1 MYAAWRLPQFMLQA
15 LKVPAKARAAVLD
28 GTPCQDSRKNEDH
41 VLLCVSQP
49 AGEQGVHVGMRSSQA
64 LARCPQLA
72 CLYRDQAAEK
82 ELQELLLQGAET
94 WTADFESTHPGLCVL
109 DLRRVRRLQQPV
121 WFEQGKL
128 MHQDFRERGLDIC
141 VGMAETP
148 DLALLA
154 SHVAFPVKVIRDS
167 MTEEKAAFL
176 ELPLSVLSPAVELQ
190 QTLSLWGIHTLG
202 ELRALKRQ
210 AVGERLGHAG
220 LALWDL
226 AGGSRERL
234 LELVRLPVHYRQEVE
249 LENGI
254 ETLEPL
260 MHVLRDFC
268 QRLCSRLG
276 LAWKTASI
284 LHFQLGFDDGSSH
297 TKDLRIAEPT
307 RDVEVLLRILETHLE
322 SLKAS
327 APVMRISLEITPV
340 SPSAAQDLL
349 FDRGLRDPAKFAE
362 TLSALEALL
371 GRDHAGRGQLL
382 PTHQPDVFSVSSFL
396 EKPGSSEQP
405 ADCHRGLPLLRFR
418 PARKAEVRLQDAR
431 PIGLR
436 SGARDLQLSDCRG
449 PWFLSGHWWDAR
461 QAWSQEVWD
470 VSAQDG
476 GLYRLV
482 REQGTWKLE
491 GRYG

>member
-1 MYAAWRLPQFMLQA
+1 MLQA

-28 GTPCQDSRKNEDH
+28 GTPCQDSHKNEDH

-49 AGEQGVHVGMRSSQA
+49 AEEQGVHVGMRSSQA
-64 LARCPQLA
+64 LARCPQIS
-72 CLYRDQAAEK
+72 CLYRDEAAEK

-109 DLRRVRRLQQPV
+109 DLRRVHRLQQPG
-121 WFEQGKL
+121 WLEHGRH
-128 MHQDFRERGLDIC
+128 MHQDFRERGLEIC
-141 VGMAETP
+141 VGMAKTP
-148 DLALLA
+148 DMALLA
-154 SHVAFPVKVIRDS
+154 SHAAFPVKVIHDS
-167 MTEEKAAFL
+167 MTDEKAAFL

-202 ELRALKRQ
+202 ELKALRRQ
-210 AVGERLGHAG
+210 AVGERLGPAG

-226 AGGSRERL
+226 ADGSRERL
-234 LELVRLPVHYRQEVE
+234 LELVRPPVHYRQEIE

-260 MHVLRDFC
+260 MHLLRDFC
-268 QRLCSRLG
+268 QRLCTQLSH
-276 LAWKTASI
+276 AWKAASF
-284 LHFQLGFDDGSSH
+284 LHFKLGFDDGASH

-322 SLKAS
+322 SLSAS
-327 APVMRISLEITPV
+327 APVMRVSLEIMAV
-340 SPSAAQDLL
+340 NPSAAQDLL

-371 GRDHAGRGQLL
+371 GHDHAGRGQLL
-382 PTHQPDVFSVSSFL
+382 PTHQPDAFSVSPFL
-396 EKPGSSEQP
+396 EKPSSTEQP
-405 ADCHRGLPLLRFR
+405 AGSTRGLPLLRFR
-418 PARKAEVRLQDAR
+418 PSWKADVKLQDAR

-461 QAWSQEVWD
+461 QAWAQEVWD
-470 VSAQDG
+470 VYTQDG

-482 REQGTWKLE
+482 HEKGAWKLE